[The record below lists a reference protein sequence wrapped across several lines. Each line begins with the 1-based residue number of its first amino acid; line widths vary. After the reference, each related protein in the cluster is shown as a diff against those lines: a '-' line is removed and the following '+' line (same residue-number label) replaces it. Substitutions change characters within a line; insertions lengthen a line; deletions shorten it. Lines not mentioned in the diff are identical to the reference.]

1 MSAEPGSTA
10 LGATPAGQA
19 AERAQADAKATSNLG
34 EAVQEITQRAQVLVR
49 DEIELARVELTEKI
63 GRLVRGAVVGAVA
76 GVFALLGL
84 IFLLHGLSWLAWDA
98 TGDND
103 NFWIGFGII
112 ALLLFI
118 LGAIAGALA
127 FRFVKAGTP
136 PTPEMAIDEAQRI
149 KQTVDEARS
158 R

>member
-1 MSAEPGSTA
+1 LSAERGSTA
-10 LGATPAGQA
+10 LGATTTGQA
-19 AERAQADAKATSNLG
+19 PDRAQGDGGATSNVG
-34 EAVQEITQRAQVLVR
+34 DAVQEITQRAQLLVR
-49 DEIELARVELTEKI
+49 EEIELARAELTEKV

-98 TGDND
+98 TGTND

-112 ALLLFI
+112 ALLLFL
-118 LGAIAGALA
+118 LGAVAGGLA
-127 FRFVKAGTP
+127 ARFVKAGTP
-136 PTPEMAIDEAQRI
+136 PKPEMAIDEAQRI
-149 KQTVDEARS
+149 KQTVDQARS